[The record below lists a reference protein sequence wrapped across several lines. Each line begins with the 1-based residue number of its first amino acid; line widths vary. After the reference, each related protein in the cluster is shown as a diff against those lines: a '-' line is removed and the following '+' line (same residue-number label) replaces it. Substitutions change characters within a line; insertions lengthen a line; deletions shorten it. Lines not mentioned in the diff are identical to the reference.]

1 MATAKVAP
9 GGADDDELEME
20 SQLEQQTPEQAEYEA
35 GEGEGT
41 HEEREAGDGQDGQA
55 KEVHEGRLAE
65 GGEAEGDGEV
75 ESRKPNGDAEKPEH
89 KKTRRQRNDQYRRAA
104 ARMREE
110 RDFLL
115 QQNAEIIQR
124 LAQVENSALENRL
137 LTIDGRLQ
145 ECNSDADQALTLET
159 QALSQGDQESI
170 RSARQI
176 RERALSR
183 ANVLQQERDRLQ
195 QAITSRGTQ
204 APRQYQ
210 PPMPGQADINNHAAR
225 FKADKPWLQFRQD
238 GSPANRETAVYHA
251 IDLAMQAEG
260 RFAASD
266 ADYWSELDRRGRAAL
281 PHLFGETDDE
291 GAGEDVELVQPQ
303 TQQRQ
308 APPVQR
314 ANPAGKAVAK
324 GPAVAGSGRQANAG
338 SVTRRLSPQ
347 RVDALKDLG
356 LWGPNLSASDKKEQ
370 AAYIEY
376 FDRHDRE
383 NAR

>member
-9 GGADDDELEME
+9 NGADDELEME
-20 SQLEQQTPEQAEYEA
+20 VMLEDDNPQQASEEA
-35 GEGEGT
+35 GEGEGG
-41 HEEREAGDGQDGQA
+41 HEDGQA
-55 KEVHEGRLAE
+55 GHRDEGSAEEVQEGRLAE
-65 GGEAEGDGEV
+65 GGEAEGEGEV
-75 ESRKPNGDAEKPEH
+75 KTAKPNGDAEKPDH

-104 ARMREE
+104 QRMREE
-110 RDFLL
+110 RDYLL

-159 QALSQGDQESI
+159 QALQQGDQESI

-176 RERALSR
+176 REKALSR

-195 QAITSRGTQ
+195 QAISSRGTTS
-204 APRQYQ
+204 APRYQ
-210 PPMPGQADINNHAAR
+210 PPMPGQAEVNNHAAR

-260 RFAASD
+260 RYVASD
-266 ADYWSELDRRGRAAL
+266 PTYWSELDRRGRAAL
-281 PHLFGETDDE
+281 PHLFGEDDE
-291 GAGEDVELVQPQ
+291 GAGEEVELGQSQ
-303 TQQRQ
+303 TQRQ

-338 SVTRRLSPQ
+338 STSNRLSPAQ
-347 RVDALKDLG
+347 VDALRDMG
-356 LWGPNLSASDKKEQ
+356 LWGPNLTPAEKKEQ
-370 AAYIEY
+370 ADYIKY
-376 FDRHDRE
+376 FQRAVRE
-383 NAR
+383 NA

>member
-9 GGADDDELEME
+9 GGADDELEME
-20 SQLEQQTPEQAEYEA
+20 VQLEEDSQHSGEEA
-35 GEGEGT
+35 RQGEGA
-41 HEEREAGDGQDGQA
+41 HEDGETGHGQDGSA
-55 KEVHEGRLAE
+55 HEVEEGRLAE
-65 GGEAEGDGEV
+65 GGEADGEG
-75 ESRKPNGDAEKPEH
+75 EIDGAKPNGNAEKPDH

-110 RDFLL
+110 RDYLL

-159 QALSQGDQESI
+159 QALQQGDQESI

-204 APRQYQ
+204 AAPRFQ
-210 PPMPGQADINNHAAR
+210 PPMPGQAEVNNHAAR

-260 RFAASD
+260 RYVASD
-266 ADYWSELDRRGRAAL
+266 ADYWSELDRRGRSAL
-281 PHLFGETDDE
+281 PHLFGENEDE
-291 GAGEDVELVQPQ
+291 GAGDEVELVQPQ

-314 ANPAGKAVAK
+314 ANPVGKPVAK

-338 SVTRRLSPQ
+338 AVTRRLSPG
-347 RVDALKDLG
+347 RVEALRELG
-356 LWGPNLSASDKKEQ
+356 LWGNNLTPAEKKEQ
-370 AAYIEY
+370 ADYIKY
-376 FDRHDRE
+376 FEQHDRE
-383 NAR
+383 NAQ